1 MPRGEALRR
10 PRRGGSAHRAPRGFT
25 LIELL
30 VVLAVLALLMTIAAP
45 RYITHIERAREA
57 TLRSSLRVM
66 REAIDKF
73 DADQGRLPASL
84 EELVERRYLKEVP
97 PDPITERRDS
107 WVLLSP
113 ADLPPRGGAATA
125 TDDGAER
132 ATPGG
137 APNAAAAEGVA
148 DVRSGAD
155 GAGRDGVAFKAW

>member
-1 MPRGEALRR
+1 MVTRSLDRR
-10 PRRGGSAHRAPRGFT
+10 TGRGFT

-45 RYITHIERAREA
+45 RYIDHVERAREA
-57 TLRSSLRVM
+57 TLRTSLRVM

-84 EELVERRYLKEVP
+84 DELVERRYLKEVP

-113 ADLPPRGGAATA
+113 ADLPPRGLGSAATDDAAARSAAAGDSNAATA
-125 TDDGAER
+125 GAL
-132 ATPGG
+132 
-137 APNAAAAEGVA
+137 A
-148 DVRSGAD
+148 DVRSGAE
-155 GAGRDGVAFKAW
+155 GVGRDGIAFKAW